1 MNEGAQIL
9 KAMHEA
15 EARDD
20 KEAMR
25 ALLRK
30 QGGRLLETVPHASI
44 KKEARA
50 FLDRH
55 RETGDAGPVVRLLT
69 GLMQI
74 VGDYLMLHGSFLQIW
89 GDLRGEG
96 GEEVRLQ
103 ALRTFSVPEGT
114 LWKLLAEVQK
124 NTPVEGFGEFPDKD
138 TAIAQA
144 TTIFRRDKDK
154 PELHEHMCA
163 LRNILHAYAD
173 QLGENAGYQTAL
185 GYLHGEAGR
194 DAQRGALRGLD
205 IPRAVLEE
213 LLQERR

>member
-1 MNEGAQIL
+1 MNPKQIL
-9 KAMHEA
+9 RLILAAQAQNNE
-15 EARDD
+15 EVTRNGL
-20 KEAMR
+20 R
-25 ALLRK
+25 ALAA
-30 QGGRLLETVPHASI
+30 RLVESVPH
-44 KKEARA
+44 KETYTNAMA
-50 FLDRH
+50 LIERH
-55 RETGDAGPVVRLLT
+55 RDTPDAAPVVKVVHS
-69 GLMQI
+69 LM
-74 VGDYLMLHGSFLQIW
+74 VVVTDYMLARSSWLQIL
-89 GDLRGEG
+89 GDLTGEG
-96 GEEVRLQ
+96 GEEVRFQ